1 MPPAALDAWWRGF
14 DDAQLQALV
23 ERALDAGVDARLAL
37 ARLDEARAIRG
48 QALSAYAPQG
58 ALRASAERTRS
69 RDLDDGP
76 DPADERVRS
85 ASLPVSWELDLFGRR
100 AAARS
105 AADTDLAAARF
116 QYEAALRSR
125 RRSRR
130 PCSRRAAWPRGW
142 TTRARR
148 THPGRA
154 GRAAAAAGRTR
165 PGGGRRRDRVGAEL
179 ARSQADG
186 WRCRPNW
193 TPPGARCWCSAATRS
208 RRPRRCRSSAELGA
222 AQVPATL
229 PGDLLNRRPDVRQAQ
244 ARIRAAAGAVRLAE
258 LDFFP
263 KLTLQ
268 ATPGVSWQR
277 GALDASRS
285 FWTLGAGLAVPVL
298 DRPRLL
304 AALDLQGARG
314 QQAALGYEQ
323 AVQAAFAEA
332 DQALL
337 RLAAARKRAH
347 TLDDGEIRARRA
359 FDAAQVR
366 FQRGLGDLQ
375 ALLDAEA
382 AWRPRAARAP
392 RPGSTRC
399 SARSRRARRS
409 AAAGPPPRR
418 AMLDPRPA
426 PHSTVPATDPTMNS
440 TTACLLLAG
449 ATALLCA
456 CSQQKPATPRAPE
469 SVRAVTVA
477 RVESRAL
484 ASAASAS
491 GLLVAREE
499 AAVGVE
505 QAGVR
510 VLRVL
515 VEEGARVRAASH
527 WRCSTTR
534 CCVNA

>member
-1 MPPAALDAWWRGF
+1 MPHPLAFAAALRPPARHWLGVALALALAGCASGQRPQVPSLVLPPVYDDAGRAQLPPAALDAWWRGF

-76 DPADERVRS
+76 DPADERARS
-85 ASLPVSWELDLFGRR
+85 ASLPVGWELDLFGRR
-100 AAARS
+100 AAART
-105 AADTDLAAARF
+105 AADADLAAARF
-116 QYEAALRSR
+116 QYEAARAAVAAKVAQTLFEARGLAARLDDARENERIQGALAELLR
-125 RRSRR
+125 RRVE
-130 PCSRRAAWPRGW
+130 RGL
-142 TTRARR
+142 
-148 THPGRA
+148 
-154 GRAAAAAGRTR
+154 AAAADG
-165 PGGGRRRDRVGAEL
+165 DRVGAEL
-179 ARSQADG
+179 ARSQAERLALQAELDA
-186 WRCRPNW
+186 
-193 TPPGARCWCSAATRS
+193 ARRALLVLSGDAFA
-208 RRPRRCRSSAELGA
+208 PAEALPLSAELGA
-222 AQVPATL
+222 APEVPATL
-229 PGDLLNRRPDVRQAQ
+229 PGDLLDRRPDVRQAQ
-244 ARIRAAAGAVRLAE
+244 ARIHAAAGAVRLAE

-347 TLDDGEIRARRA
+347 TLDDGELRARRA

-382 AWRPRAARAP
+382 AWRATRSARTAAR
-392 RPGSTRC
+392 
-399 SARSRRARRS
+399 
-409 AAAGPPPRR
+409 
-418 AMLDPRPA
+418 LDA
-426 PHSTVPATDPTMNS
+426 LLGAVQ
-440 TTACLLLAG
+440 ACKALG
-449 ATALLCA
+449 GGWSATAPGDA
-456 CSQQKPATPRAPE
+456 
-469 SVRAVTVA
+469 
-477 RVESRAL
+477 
-484 ASAASAS
+484 
-491 GLLVAREE
+491 
-499 AAVGVE
+499 
-505 QAGVR
+505 
-510 VLRVL
+510 
-515 VEEGARVRAASH
+515 
-527 WRCSTTR
+527 
-534 CCVNA
+534 